1 MTNSLR
7 HKNLKS
13 VVGRRL
19 WVIALL
25 AVACGGKKSSQ
36 NPVPEPTRPLPLGGL
51 ASMKIP
57 VLPLT
62 LIGADETLRWTQFAN
77 QHAALASAD
86 SVVGALLPARAPE
99 VTWVLPEELRR
110 QARRSPTFA
119 TNPDQMGSAILRGAR
134 VGDFMPDP
142 LRSELR
148 ALVAIADARYALAP
162 AQLVFRRD
170 TLPGIPA
177 GTGTAEL
184 TVVLVDAR
192 LGRVNWRTVAR
203 GDGPDPWT
211 ALTRAVKALTPGLP

>member
-1 MTNSLR
+1 MINPLR
-7 HKNLKS
+7 EINLKGVIGYRFA
-13 VVGRRL
+13 VV
-19 WVIALL
+19 ALL
-25 AVACGGKKSSQ
+25 AVACGGKKAQ
-36 NPVPEPTRPLPLGGL
+36 TPVPAPTAPLPLPGL

-62 LIGADETLRWTQFAN
+62 LIGADETLGWSQFAN
-77 QHAALASAD
+77 QKAVLASAD
-86 SVVGALLPARAPE
+86 SVLGTLLPARAPE

-110 QARRSPTFA
+110 QAKRSPTFA
-119 TNPDQMGSAILRGAR
+119 ANPDQLGSAVLRGAR

-148 ALVAIADARYALAP
+148 ALVAIADARFALVP

-170 TLPGIPA
+170 TMPGTPA

-184 TVVLVDAR
+184 TAVIVDAR

-203 GDGPDPWT
+203 GDGLDPWT